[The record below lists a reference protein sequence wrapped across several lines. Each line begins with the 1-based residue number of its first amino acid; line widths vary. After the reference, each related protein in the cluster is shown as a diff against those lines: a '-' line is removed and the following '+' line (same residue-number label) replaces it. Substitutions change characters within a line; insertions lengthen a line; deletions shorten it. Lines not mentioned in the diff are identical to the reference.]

1 MEKEKKTKNGN
12 TIKILTIVLAM
23 ILISMIGF
31 IGIYTRKQNRME
43 NIIEGYDLAMDL
55 KGSRVVSIA
64 PVEDKETVI
73 KDAEGNKIE
82 EDLTDEEIA
91 EKGYT
96 KEEID
101 NNADKKTKDNFEN
114 AKDIIQKRLK
124 DLGVDN
130 NIIKLNEETGEI
142 TLEIEENTNTDQI
155 VSEIPVEGKF
165 EIVDSKSNELLMDNS
180 NIKEVN
186 VVYGSDT
193 NGTMVYL
200 QIVFTDE
207 GKAKLEE
214 ITNTYAT
221 VENETTDENATNENT
236 TNETTDENATEDNT
250 TEEEQKEIIL
260 KIDDQDIMTTS
271 FDQPIKTGKLELSVG
286 TSSTDNDKI
295 QTYVEKAR
303 SIATELN
310 NGKLPMQ
317 YEITGNEY
325 IISDIETDLIQKVS
339 IGIIVVIAIS
349 AICLIIKF
357 KLNGFISIF
366 TTSGFMALFL
376 MLIRYANVKISLE
389 GIFAIAVIAI
399 IDYLLIWKLLENA
412 KGEEISEKIQKTYIN
427 FMLKIMPI
435 CIMAISFC
443 FINWIPISS
452 FGMVMFWGIVL
463 LIIYN
468 WIITVPVLKMR
479 GKKEEVVEK

>member
-114 AKDIIQKRLK
+114 AKNIIQKRLK

-376 MLIRYANVKISLE
+376 MLLLPYD
-389 GIFAIAVIAI
+389 IF
-399 IDYLLIWKLLENA
+399 LLIHKFDHKL
-412 KGEEISEKIQKTYIN
+412 
-427 FMLKIMPI
+427 
-435 CIMAISFC
+435 
-443 FINWIPISS
+443 
-452 FGMVMFWGIVL
+452 
-463 LIIYN
+463 
-468 WIITVPVLKMR
+468 
-479 GKKEEVVEK
+479 

>member
-1 MEKEKKTKNGN
+1 MEKKTKTKSGN
-12 TIKILTIVLAM
+12 KIKILTIVLAM

-31 IGIYTRKQNRME
+31 IGIYTRKQNRMQ
-43 NIIEGYDLAMDL
+43 NIVEGYDLAMDL
-55 KGSRVVSIA
+55 KGARVVSIA
-64 PVEDKETVI
+64 PTEDKETVI
-73 KDAEGNKIE
+73 KDAEGNKID
-82 EDLTDEEIA
+82 EDLTDEEIK

-101 NNADKKTKDNFEN
+101 NNADKKTKENFEN
-114 AKDIIQKRLK
+114 AKNIIEKRLK

-130 NIIKLNEETGEI
+130 SIIKLNEETGEI

-165 EIVDSKSNELLMDNS
+165 EIVDSKSNEVLMDNS
-180 NIKEVN
+180 SIKEVN
-186 VVYGSDT
+186 VVYGTET

-200 QIVFTDE
+200 QIIFTDE
-207 GKAKLEE
+207 GKTKLEE

-221 VENETTDENATNENT
+221 QENKTTEENTTDENT
-236 TNETTDENATEDNT
+236 TNETTEENT

-260 KIDDQDIMTTS
+260 KIDDQDVMTTS

-286 TSSTDNDKI
+286 TSSTDSDKI
-295 QTYVEKAR
+295 QTYVKKAK

-317 YEITGNEY
+317 YDVTGNEY
-325 IISDIETDLIQKVS
+325 IISDIETDLIQKIS
-339 IGIIVVIAIS
+339 IGIIAVIAIL
-349 AICLIIKF
+349 AICIIIKY

-366 TTSGFMALFL
+366 TTSGFIALFL
-376 MLIRYANVKISLE
+376 ILIRYANVKISLE
-389 GIFAIAVIAI
+389 GIFAIAIIVII
-399 IDYLLIWKLLENA
+399 NYLLVWKLLENS
-412 KGEEISEKIQKTYIN
+412 KGEEIAEKMQKTYAN
-427 FMLKIMPI
+427 FILRIMPI
-435 CIMAISFC
+435 SIMAITFC

-463 LIIYN
+463 LLIYN

-479 GKKEEVVEK
+479 GNKEEKTEK